1 MKADLS
7 RRTFNRTNHYS
18 AVVMQQGRVAV
29 DADWNEQH
37 EIERHRI
44 ETETIDVVGLCGTPL
59 DPPDFVDAS
68 GFEIE
73 LAGGATSITIGAG
86 RYYVD
91 GLLAENEKT
100 TDYADQAK
108 APYEL

>member
-44 ETETIDVVGLCGTPL
+44 ETETVDVVGLCGTPL

-68 GFEIE
+68 VIRFIP
-73 LAGGATSITIGAG
+73 TSITTAP
-86 RYYVD
+86 
-91 GLLAENEKT
+91 GLIMSPVTRFARPAAT
-100 TDYADQAK
+100 IRISARRVFARRFFV
-108 APYEL
+108 